1 MSQQQQQPSNWDL
14 LRRITLERAEKYLS
28 KETWTDVNLFGK
40 LYKARD
46 PTAVAIAVW
55 SVPIVDPN
63 NTDIIKYE
71 EAIKQNFAST
81 SVGTSFGPSWSTHW
95 FKGTDLNLENKIIF
109 LSLILVT
116 SYFV

>member
-1 MSQQQQQPSNWDL
+1 MSHQQQQPSNWDL

-46 PTAVAIAVW
+46 PSAVSIAVW
-55 SVPIVDPN
+55 SVPKVDPN
-63 NTDIIKYE
+63 NTDIVKYE
-71 EAIKQNFAST
+71 EAIKQNFTST

-95 FKGTDLNLENKIIF
+95 FKSNHLKLDNKITF
-109 LSLILVT
+109 SDLLLC
-116 SYFV
+116 